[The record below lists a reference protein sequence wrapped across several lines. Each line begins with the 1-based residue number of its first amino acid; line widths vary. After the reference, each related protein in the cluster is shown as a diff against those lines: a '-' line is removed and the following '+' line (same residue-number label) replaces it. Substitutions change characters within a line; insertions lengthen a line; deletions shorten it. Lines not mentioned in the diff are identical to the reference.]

1 MNQHTMYERVLS
13 SLHDAM
19 LDETYWPVTAGLID
33 DVCRV
38 NGNVLVVG
46 EGEIQPDIDIYFSSF
61 SHFGQHDGKRER
73 QYFERYFPDD
83 ERVPRI
89 RQLPDCKLYSMSDL
103 YTQEEI
109 KTSPTYNKWL
119 PRIGYQNGLNVRMD
133 GPHGAHIVW
142 VFGDSTDPGGWG
154 ADQIQTIQRLLPHVR
169 QFVQIRQA
177 VASAEAVDAS
187 LTGLLDNTRVG
198 VIYLNR
204 RGRIVTANDRAQDH
218 LRQSD
223 GLFDR
228 EGYLSAW
235 LPADHARLEH
245 LLAQA
250 LPKSGEEAVG
260 ASLTLRRSAGKPQL
274 VLHVSPVSPG
284 QANFAA
290 WRIAAVVLI
299 VEQGGQAAIHPA
311 SQAPIDPASVATAL
325 NLTPTEGKV
334 AALLAAGN
342 TIRDIAMVTDRRE
355 TSVRWHLRHIFKKK
369 AISRQADLVRL
380 VLTAADLPRAGI
392 HRSPRV

>member
-1 MNQHTMYERVLS
+1 MYERVLS
-13 SLHDAM
+13 SLHEAM
-19 LDETYWPVTAGLID
+19 LDETYWPAAAGLID
-33 DVCRV
+33 GVCRV
-38 NGNVLVVG
+38 NGNALVVG

-61 SHFGQHDGKRER
+61 SHLGQHDGKREQR
-73 QYFERYFPDD
+73 YFERYFPDD
-83 ERVPRI
+83 ERVPRL
-89 RQLPDCKLYSMSDL
+89 RQLPNCKLFSMSDL
-103 YTQEEI
+103 YTPEEL

-142 VFGDSTDPGGWG
+142 IFGDSTDPGGWG

-169 QFVQIRQA
+169 QFVRIRQA

-187 LTGLLDNTRVG
+187 LTDLLDNTRVG

-228 EGYLSAW
+228 GGRLSAW
-235 LPADHARLEH
+235 LPADHARLQH

-250 LPKSGEEAVG
+250 LPKFGEEAVG
-260 ASLTLRRSAGKPQL
+260 ASLTLRRSAGKPRL
-274 VLHVSPVSPG
+274 VLHISPVSAR
-284 QANFAA
+284 QSNFAA
-290 WRIAAVVLI
+290 WRVAVVVLI
-299 VEQGGQAAIHPA
+299 VEQSGQTAMRPA
-311 SQAPIDPASVATAL
+311 SQTLIDPAFVATAL

-342 TIRDIAMVTDRRE
+342 TIRDIATATGRKE
-355 TSVRWHLRHIFKKK
+355 TSIRWHLRHIFRKR

-380 VLTAADLPRAGI
+380 VLTAADLPNAGI
-392 HRSPRV
+392 DRRPRA

>member
-1 MNQHTMYERVLS
+1 MYERVLS
-13 SLHDAM
+13 SLHEAM
-19 LDETYWPVTAGLID
+19 LDERYWPVTAGLID
-33 DVCRV
+33 GVCRV

-46 EGEIQPDIDIYFSSF
+46 EGEIQPEIDIYFSSF
-61 SHFGQHDGKRER
+61 SHLGQHDRKREQR
-73 QYFERYFPDD
+73 YFERYFPDD

-89 RQLPDCKLYSMSDL
+89 RQLPDCKLFSMSDL
-103 YTQEEI
+103 YTPEEL

-142 VFGDSTDPGGWG
+142 VFGDSTDPVGWG

-169 QFVQIRQA
+169 QFVRIRQA
-177 VASAEAVDAS
+177 VASAEAVDVS
-187 LTGLLDNTRVG
+187 LNGLLDNTRVG

-204 RGRIVTANDRAQDH
+204 RGRIVAANDRAQDH

-228 EGYLSAW
+228 GGCLSAW
-235 LPADHARLEH
+235 LPADHARLER

-250 LPKSGEEAVG
+250 LPKSSEAAVG
-260 ASLTLRRSAGKPQL
+260 ASLTLRRSAGKPRL
-274 VLHVSPVSPG
+274 VLHVSPVSAG

-290 WRIAAVVLI
+290 WRVAVVVLI
-299 VEQGGQAAIHPA
+299 VEQARQAAAHPA
-311 SQAPIDPASVATAL
+311 NQALIDPAFVATAL
-325 NLTPTEGKV
+325 NLTPAEGKV

-342 TIRDIAMVTDRRE
+342 TIRDIATATGRKE
-355 TSVRWHLRHIFKKK
+355 TSIRWHLRHIFKKK

-380 VLTAADLPRAGI
+380 VLTTADLPNAGI
-392 HRSPRV
+392 DRRPRA